1 MHLRLSNHTPLQQN
15 ISTSVGL
22 AWGVGVLPGGGGPKY
37 FGGSGAVLEFCVF
50 NHPRTYNI
58 SAWFEVEIGG
68 WVGWG
73 GKKTSTSRRLQ
84 AR

>member
-1 MHLRLSNHTPLQQN
+1 M
-15 ISTSVGL
+15 
-22 AWGVGVLPGGGGPKY
+22 LPGDGGPKY

-50 NHPRTYNI
+50 NHPRTYKI

-73 GKKTSTSRRLQ
+73 GVGKKLRQAGACRQGSLELQ
-84 AR
+84 SMKSMVWVGVG

>member
-1 MHLRLSNHTPLQQN
+1 M
-15 ISTSVGL
+15 
-22 AWGVGVLPGGGGPKY
+22 LPGDGGPKY

-73 GKKTSTSRRLQ
+73 GVGWEKNFDKQ
-84 AR
+84 ALAGKVASNYKA